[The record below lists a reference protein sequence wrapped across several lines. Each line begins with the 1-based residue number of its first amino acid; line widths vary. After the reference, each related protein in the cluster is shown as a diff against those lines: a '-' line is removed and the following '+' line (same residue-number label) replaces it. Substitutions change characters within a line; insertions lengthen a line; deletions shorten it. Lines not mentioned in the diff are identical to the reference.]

1 MQAEKIGWRG
11 GRERKE
17 VNNVERGDE
26 EEWARASREDINF
39 K

>member
-1 MQAEKIGWRG
+1 MERRKGEKR
-11 GRERKE
+11 REE
-17 VNNVERGDE
+17 DNVNNVERGDE